1 MTTIK
6 LLSSTVLAA
15 SLAFFATA
23 EQQIPTQGGRSS
35 FFSVMSPSI
44 PQKVN
49 FAGQDVSFD
58 RTDLA
63 ERLDRELTGIIYGQ
77 TMSQLIIKRANRF
90 FPQIAPILEKNNV
103 PLDFLYLCVA
113 ESSLDINA
121 LSPAKAAGLWQFMP
135 ETGRRYGLE
144 VNDEIDERYNIEK
157 ATEAACKYLKESYAK
172 YHDWPS
178 VAASYNA
185 GPGRITSELSKQ
197 GVSTSL
203 DLQLVSETSRYVFRI
218 IAYKLLMER
227 PRDFGYTLYS
237 RQLYQPMK
245 YNVVEVKGPVAS
257 WISWAKSHG
266 LTWLQLKEANPWIR
280 STKLT
285 GSQKTYK
292 VLVPTQESLYR
303 SKCPVVI
310 YNKNWV
316 AD

>member
-1 MTTIK
+1 MKRII
-6 LLSSTVLAA
+6 LLAI
-15 SLAFFATA
+15 SLVCLTA
-23 EQQIPTQGGRSS
+23 VEAQRIPTQGGNSA
-35 FFSVMSPSI
+35 FFNVFSPTI
-44 PQKVN
+44 PTRIN
-49 FAGQDVSFD
+49 FAGQEISFD

-63 ERLDRELTGIIYGQ
+63 ERLDRELTGIVYGQ
-77 TMSQLIIKRANRF
+77 TMTQLIIKRANRF
-90 FPQIAPILEKNNV
+90 FPQLAPILEKNNV

-144 VNDEIDERYNIEK
+144 VNDEIDERYNLEK

-172 YHDWPS
+172 YGDWPS

-197 GVSTSL
+197 GVKTSL

-218 IAYKLLMER
+218 IAYKLLMEN
-227 PRDFGYTLYS
+227 PKDYGYRLYS
-237 RQLYQPMK
+237 RQLYQPMR
-245 YNVVEVKGPVAS
+245 YEIVEVKGPVES

-285 GSQKTYK
+285 GNQKTYK
-292 VLVPTQESLYR
+292 VRVPREETLYR
-303 SKCPVVI
+303 SKCPVII
-310 YNKNWV
+310 YDKKWV
-316 AD
+316 VD